1 MAAFVPPPMTS
12 AWIMGMD
19 GRDKPG
25 QDGVFIRAAGGRAM
39 IRVGI
44 GGWNYPPWRGT
55 FYPKGLAQAK
65 ELEFASR
72 ALTSIEIN
80 ATFHRLQKP
89 DSFRKWADTAP
100 AGFQFAVKAWQF
112 ATAKKNLAEGAG
124 LVEKFLNSGFTELG
138 TKLGPVLW
146 QFTPAR
152 KFEPENFAA
161 FFSLLPKEL
170 NGVRL
175 RHAIEVRH
183 ESFLVPEFIAL
194 ARSHS
199 VAVVLAESA
208 KYPLLADVTADFIY
222 MRLQRTD
229 EKVQTGYTSRAL
241 KQWAERAE
249 AYESGAAPKE
259 LPSIAGAAP
268 KKKRDV
274 FVYFISGAKVRA
286 PAAAQAMIELLKK

>member
-1 MAAFVPPPMTS
+1 
-12 AWIMGMD
+12 
-19 GRDKPG
+19 
-25 QDGVFIRAAGGRAM
+25 M

-55 FYPKGLAQAK
+55 FYPKGLVQAK

-89 DSFRKWADTAP
+89 DSFRKWANTAP
-100 AGFQFAVKAWQF
+100 DDFQFSVKAWQF
-112 ATAKKNLAEGAG
+112 ATAKRNLAEGG
-124 LVEKFLNSGFTELG
+124 PLIEKFLNSGFTELG
-138 TKLGPVLW
+138 PKLGPILW

-152 KFEPENFAA
+152 KFDLENFAA
-161 FFSLLPKEL
+161 FFALLPEIL
-170 NGVRL
+170 HGIAL

-194 ARSHS
+194 ARKHS
-199 VAVVLAESA
+199 IAIVLSDSP
-208 KYPLLADVTADFIY
+208 KYPLLADATADFVY
-222 MRLQRTD
+222 MRLQRT
-229 EKVQTGYTSRAL
+229 EERVATGYTTRAL
-241 KQWAERAE
+241 QQWGERAK
-249 AYESGAAPKE
+249 AYASGAAPAD
-259 LPSIAGAAP
+259 LPLIAKPAA

-286 PAAAQAMIELLKK
+286 PAAASAMLKELEH

>member
-1 MAAFVPPPMTS
+1 
-12 AWIMGMD
+12 
-19 GRDKPG
+19 
-25 QDGVFIRAAGGRAM
+25 M

-72 ALTSIEIN
+72 ALTTIEIN
-80 ATFHRLQKP
+80 ATYHRLQKP

-100 AGFQFAVKAWQF
+100 DGFQFSVKAWQF
-112 ATAKKNLAEGAG
+112 ATAKKNLAEGA
-124 LVEKFLNSGFTELG
+124 LLIEKFLNSGFTELG

-161 FFSLLPKEL
+161 FFSLLPKEQ
-170 NGVRL
+170 NGVAL

-183 ESFLVPEFIAL
+183 ESFLTSDFVAL
-194 ARSHS
+194 ARQQD
-199 VAVVLAESA
+199 VAIVLADST
-208 KYPLLADVTADFIY
+208 KYPLIADTTADFVY
-222 MRLQRTD
+222 MRLQRT
-229 EKVQTGYTSRAL
+229 EERVATGYTSRAL
-241 KQWAERAE
+241 KQWAERAQS
-249 AYESGAAPKE
+249 YESGSMPSDPPSLAKAPTAK
-259 LPSIAGAAP
+259 S

-286 PAAAQAMIELLKK
+286 PAAAQTLIELLNK